1 MKRNLTTSSALS
13 QWLMISLMFP
23 PSITVWSF
31 SIFSQ
36 RKGEIQLW
44 KEGAKRTKEQ
54 LKKEQKELSFPSL
67 SSPSPSIAFEPF
79 LSFPFSFPFL
89 FLFFLLVS
97 FSFFLVL
104 SFFPFLSFSLF
115 SFLFNRP
122 FILLVE
128 PFSSVSQVQCQ
139 VCEVLSLLLLLLAS
153 NLLLSFLSLT
163 FFLTPDPTASLSP
176 DVREGVLVIGSTVQ
190 LLLILFQLDR
200 WADVAWSWYQV
211 FLPTW
216 VTCALLLYLNIII
229 AIRLQ
234 NTRHGTPAK
243 LIVLET
249 IPTVILLF
257 FFMFLLARR
266 LQTPIDDPTAKVDT
280 FAVVF
285 TPMFIWASLAVLS
298 SLMKF
303 RSWKDNCFLRK
314 GACTYRNWWRNGKV
328 FCLVCP
334 PLWLFWHHSPQE
346 LHNGEGYLLRLTWLF
361 VHILVYGVVLL
372 PCLSSL

>member
-104 SFFPFLSFSLF
+104 SYFFPHSS
-115 SFLFNRP
+115 SSSFNRP
-122 FILLVE
+122 FKLLVE

-303 RSWKDNCFLRK
+303 RSWKDICFLRK
-314 GACTYRNWWRNGKV
+314 GACTNRNWWRNGKV

>member
-1 MKRNLTTSSALS
+1 MNKRANEKKPDHQFCAFTMVDDFFDVSTFNHGLKLLHFLT
-13 QWLMISLMFP
+13 
-23 PSITVWSF
+23 
-31 SIFSQ
+31 
-36 RKGEIQLW
+36 
-44 KEGAKRTKEQ
+44 KEGRDSTLKGRSKENERTIEKRTKRTFFSFSFITFSFNC
-54 LKKEQKELSFPSL
+54 LRAFSFLSLSLSFS
-67 SSPSPSIAFEPF
+67 
-79 LSFPFSFPFL
+79 FSFS
-89 FLFFLLVS
+89 LLVS

-104 SFFPFLSFSLF
+104 SYFFPHSS
-115 SFLFNRP
+115 SSSFNRP
-122 FILLVE
+122 FKLLVE

-303 RSWKDNCFLRK
+303 RS
-314 GACTYRNWWRNGKV
+314 
-328 FCLVCP
+328 
-334 PLWLFWHHSPQE
+334 
-346 LHNGEGYLLRLTWLF
+346 
-361 VHILVYGVVLL
+361 
-372 PCLSSL
+372 